1 MGDWGMT
8 KILVTGGTGF
18 IGSNLVRILLEQGH
32 FVRVFDNNFRGKI
45 QNLPENNPNI
55 EFCEGDIRNFSDVK
69 NAVFGIHTIY
79 HLAFI
84 NGTRNFYEKPDLVL
98 DVGLKGHLN
107 VMDAATSLVKNFVFA
122 SSSEIYQTPDHI
134 PTTENVQGIVPD
146 VFNPRYS
153 YGGTKL
159 MGEIMTLHYAP
170 QKKMKRIIFRP
181 HNIYGPCMGFDHVIP
196 EIIVKILKSSKKQ
209 NSKQITIDIQGTGN
223 ETRSFCYVD
232 DAVNGIILC
241 VENSKDKDIFN
252 VGRQDEITIHNLITE
267 IAHIMEVD
275 ITIVPGKLS
284 KGSTARRCPDIS
296 KLSSKGFKPQI
307 NIKEGLKRTVTWYC
321 DYIKKNMEI

>member
-1 MGDWGMT
+1 MT

-18 IGSNLVRILLEQGH
+18 IGSNLVRVLLERGN
-32 FVRVFDNNFRGKI
+32 FVRVFDNNFRGENN
-45 QNLPENNPNI
+45 NLPKNNSNI
-55 EFCEGDIRNFSDVK
+55 EFYEGDIRDLSDVK
-69 NAVFGIHTIY
+69 KAVCDIHTIY

-84 NGTRNFYEKPDLVL
+84 NGTRNFYEKPELVM

-107 VMDAATSLVKNFVFA
+107 IMDAAPSSVVNFVYA

-134 PTTENVQGIVPD
+134 PTTEKVQGIVPD
-146 VFNPRYS
+146 VFNSRYS

-159 MGEIMTLHYAP
+159 MGELLTLHYAP

-196 EIIVKILKSSKKQ
+196 EIILNIMKSIKNQ
-209 NSKQITIDIQGTGN
+209 NSQKIIIHIQGTGN

-232 DAVNGIILC
+232 DAINGIILS
-241 VENSKDKDIFN
+241 VDHSHNKDIFN
-252 VGRQDEITIHNLITE
+252 IGRQDEIKIQDLIAE
-267 IAHIMEVD
+267 IANIMDTDV
-275 ITIVPGKLS
+275 TIVPGKLC
-284 KGSTARRCPDIS
+284 KGSTVRRCPDIS

-307 NIKEGLKRTVTWYC
+307 NIKEGLKHTVSWY
-321 DYIKKNMEI
+321 YNYYKKNMEI